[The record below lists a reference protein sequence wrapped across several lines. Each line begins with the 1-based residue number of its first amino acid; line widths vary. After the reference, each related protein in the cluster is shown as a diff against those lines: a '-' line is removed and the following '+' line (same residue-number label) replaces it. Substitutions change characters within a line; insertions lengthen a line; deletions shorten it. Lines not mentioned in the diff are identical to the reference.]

1 MRRLVRKR
9 RAQPEA
15 LLQRTLFEHIGYRKQ
30 PGWQF
35 WATPNAAKRS
45 PQMGAELKR
54 QGMTAGVGDVSAL
67 SPAGKY
73 HELELKT
80 ESGRL
85 SPAQRTRLATMA
97 DLGHTME
104 VAYGLDQAIAKL
116 IAWGAIR

>member
-1 MRRLVRKR
+1 MRRR
-9 RAQPEA
+9 RRQPEA
-15 LLQRTLFEHIGYRKQ
+15 LLQRTLFEHIAYRKQ

-35 WATPNAAKRS
+35 WATPNASKRT
-45 PQMGAELKR
+45 PRYGAELKR
-54 QGMTAGVGDVSAL
+54 QGMVPGVGDVSAL

-80 ESGRL
+80 EHGRL
-85 SPAQRTRLATMA
+85 SPAQSARLATMG

-104 VAYGLDQAIAKL
+104 VAYGLDQALAKL

>member
-15 LLQRTLFEHIGYRKQ
+15 LLQRTVFEHIAYRKQ

-35 WATPNAAKRS
+35 WATPNASKRS
-45 PQMGAELKR
+45 PRYGAELKR
-54 QGMTAGVGDVSAL
+54 QGMTAGVGDISAL

-80 ESGRL
+80 QTGRL
-85 SPAQRTRLATMA
+85 SQAQKARLETMTG
-97 DLGHTME
+97 LGHTMA
-104 VAYGLDQAIAKL
+104 VAYGLDQALAKL
-116 IAWGAIR
+116 VAWGAIR